1 MPDPTYVCIA
11 AVRIQQWISRTPKL
25 VLNRGASRALAE
37 KTGPDRLMRLLVHRP
52 LAGGVRLADDAPDVD
67 GVIVLRVDDPEP
79 TTARAV
85 AGWLRRAV
93 ADELPG
99 VEWKAWAHQAASY
112 AVAKVAADRG
122 LTSHGEWHFPPIELD
137 VPFAN
142 ACGGCRHE
150 YAVETTKLP
159 GENKDVLL
167 GSDCLDRLA
176 SSARLANATRGM
188 TFDDLARTGGVAS
201 EEAVPQTVG
210 RRAANNHLAT
220 IAADGNRVGAVF
232 EHLARMPS
240 SPFAHQRGETT
251 VQAALSA
258 LLELATRDAVA
269 NAGCVGDPK
278 ARYPSA
284 IVHFVGGDDVLA
296 SVGARFAW
304 EYVTALLTK
313 FDEVFKSGLAALVEA
328 AKGAGALNDAEADEV
343 TKLGEGVSL
352 GVGIAFANRTHPF
365 ADCADMAHRALS
377 QAKASGRGAAAVS
390 WVDLT
395 VEASVPAGR
404 FAWPDQ
410 LGHDLPT
417 ARMTSSARTTLEAI
431 LRDRWPASLSA
442 PNSDHDVDQLAA
454 LRGDVERWCA
464 RTDNA
469 EVLSGRR
476 EPAGAEQLADALIG
490 LRSDL
495 DRARWWPKQGRSG
508 L

>member
-1 MPDPTYVCIA
+1 MPDPIYVCIA

-37 KTGPDRLMRLLVHRP
+37 KTGSDRVQRMLADRP
-52 LAGGVRLADDAPDVD
+52 LSGVHIAPDAPDVD
-67 GVIVLRVDDPEP
+67 GVIVLQVDDLES
-79 TTARAV
+79 TTVDDV
-85 AGWLRRAV
+85 ADWLRRAV

-99 VEWKAWAHQAASY
+99 VEWKAWAHQAVSY
-112 AVAKVAADRG
+112 ALAKAAVDQG
-122 LTSHGEWHFPPIELD
+122 LTSHGNWHLPPIELD
-137 VPFAN
+137 IPYAH
-142 ACGGCRHE
+142 ACDGCHHE
-150 YAVETTKLP
+150 YGVETKKLP
-159 GENKDVLL
+159 GESNGAVL
-167 GSDCLDRLA
+167 GPDCLDRLA
-176 SSARLANATRGM
+176 SSEKLTNAPRGM
-188 TFDDLARTGGVAS
+188 TFDDLARRGGIAS
-201 EEAVPQTVG
+201 SDQAQQTVG

-232 EHLARMPS
+232 EHLARTS
-240 SPFAHQRGETT
+240 SRAFAHHDRETT
-251 VQAALSA
+251 VQAALSK
-258 LLELATRDAVA
+258 LLDEATRTAVD
-269 NAGCVGDPK
+269 NAGCVGDPD
-278 ARYPSA
+278 AEYPSA
-284 IVHFVGGDDVLA
+284 IVHLVGGDDVLA

-313 FDEVFKSGLAALVEA
+313 FDEVFKSGLADVIEA

-343 TKLGEGVSL
+343 TKLGRGVSL
-352 GVGIAFANRTHPF
+352 GVGITFANRNHPF

-410 LGHDLPT
+410 LGADLPT
-417 ARMTSSARTTLEAI
+417 ARMTPSARTTLEGI
-431 LRDRWPASLSA
+431 LRDRWPASLTDQSQR
-442 PNSDHDVDQLAA
+442 HDADA
-454 LRGDVERWCA
+454 LIALWADVQKWCT

-469 EVLSGRR
+469 EVLEDR
-476 EPAGAEQLADALIG
+476 EPADPAQIASALIA

-495 DRARWWPKQGRSG
+495 DRARWWPKPGRSG